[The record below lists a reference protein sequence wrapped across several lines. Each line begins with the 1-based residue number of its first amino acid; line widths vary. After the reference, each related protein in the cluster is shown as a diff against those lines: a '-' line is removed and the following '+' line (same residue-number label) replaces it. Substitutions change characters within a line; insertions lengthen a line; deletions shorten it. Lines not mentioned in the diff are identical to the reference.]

1 MKITKLHVTVIAALL
16 TTLGML
22 APLSLAA
29 QNHKSAGHGYVFA
42 APGAISAGGL
52 TDSTFHVGGGG
63 EAPVWGNLAVGAE
76 IGWLAPASQL
86 DGGFGV
92 FSINPSYR
100 FRTGKENARAIPFV
114 TGGYSLLF
122 RESTAN
128 AINLGGGVDYWF
140 RDKLGLRV
148 EVRDHIRNPRFTGPI
163 HIWQVRVGLTFR

>member
-1 MKITKLHVTVIAALL
+1 MLAALVL
-16 TTLGML
+16 LL
-22 APLSLAA
+22 PPSLAA
-29 QNHKSAGHGYVFA
+29 QNHKSAGHGYIFA
-42 APGAISAGGL
+42 APGAISAGGSNN
-52 TDSTFHVGGGG
+52 STITLGGGG

-100 FRTGKENARAIPFV
+100 FRTGKKNARAIPFV

-122 RESTAN
+122 RRDTAN

-140 RDKLGLRV
+140 RDKLGMRV
-148 EVRDHIRNPRFTGPI
+148 EVRDHIRNPRFIRPI